1 VSRTSAR
8 PDISG
13 IGDILDN
20 GGESGRVVDRRSPS
34 ILFTPEHA
42 MTALSNLSASPKT
55 RTLAAFVMLRYAAS
69 TSPPCGTGEDE
80 TKVLER
86 TSEDKR
92 NGEYDPPCV
101 PTRSSRRRGRT
112 SSACSTWLF
121 RKLARRSLRWQALP
135 WRRGRPGAGMAQ
147 NPGCCG
153 RPLCWLTNKSP
164 EPYGSEF
171 SSKVL
176 GTERPCDWP
185 KYTACADVSPCLFM
199 V

>member
-69 TSPPCGTGEDE
+69 TSPPCGAGEDE

-92 NGEYDPPCV
+92 NGEAVAIRHASQRDRPEGEAAPHQRVV
-101 PTRSSRRRGRT
+101 PGYFAS
-112 SSACSTWLF
+112 
-121 RKLARRSLRWQALP
+121 
-135 WRRGRPGAGMAQ
+135 
-147 NPGCCG
+147 
-153 RPLCWLTNKSP
+153 
-164 EPYGSEF
+164 
-171 SSKVL
+171 
-176 GTERPCDWP
+176 
-185 KYTACADVSPCLFM
+185 
-199 V
+199 